1 MERIMPI
8 DLERAQLRTR
18 FRGFDRDQVQA
29 LLQRSAKEMS
39 ALRGDM
45 DALTTENAKLQ
56 QEVQSFRTQEN
67 TLKEALILAQ
77 KTADD
82 TRAAAHRE
90 SELIQ
95 ERARQKA
102 SEVESQMQSRINDL
116 RFELEQ
122 LRLEKQKF
130 LSNYRAILEAQ
141 LRDIAEMGGY
151 TVLEGDAANHAAEAG

>member
-39 ALRGDM
+39 SLRGDM
-45 DALTTENAKLQ
+45 DALASENAKLQ
-56 QEVQSFRTQEN
+56 QEVQSFRAQEN

-77 KTADD
+77 KTADE
-82 TRAAAHRE
+82 TRASAHKE
-90 SELIQ
+90 AELILDQ
-95 ERARQKA
+95 SRHKA
-102 SEVESQMQSRINDL
+102 SDAESQMQTRINDL

-122 LRLEKQKF
+122 MRLEKQKF

-151 TVLEGDAANHAAEAG
+151 TVLEGDAASHAAEAG

>member
-1 MERIMPI
+1 MERMMPI
-8 DLERAQLRTR
+8 DLERAELRKK

-29 LLQRSAKEMS
+29 LLQRAAKEMS
-39 ALRGDM
+39 SLRGDL
-45 DALTTENAKLQ
+45 DEATSENAKLL
-56 QEVQSFRTQEN
+56 QEVQSFRAQEN

-77 KTADD
+77 KTSDE
-82 TRAAAHRE
+82 TRASAHKE
-90 SELIQ
+90 SELIVEQ
-95 ERARQKA
+95 ARQKA
-102 SEVESQMQSRINDL
+102 AEIDSQMQTRINDL

-151 TVLEGDAANHAAEAG
+151 AVLEGDAPSHAAEA